1 MKTQN
6 IPDISYLDMLPEENR
21 LEAIEWISNQPEHDV
36 DHQPDR
42 LGRWEIRIALGGF
55 ANFYRIYDRITKETK
70 ELEVDV
76 STW

>member
-6 IPDISYLDMLPEENR
+6 IPDISYFNMLPEKNR
-21 LEAIEWISNQPEHDV
+21 LEALEWISNQPETESDQSV
-36 DHQPDR
+36 DR
-42 LGRWEIRIALGGF
+42 LSRWEIRIVLGGL
-55 ANFYRIYDRITKETK
+55 ANFYLIHDRATKEIK